1 MRFNLSNTFFKHGKI
16 QKLQWFWLT
25 RFAVC
30 QVTFEPVFI
39 FEKLLYCQKSLQE
52 VLLFHWFFKKL
63 NLQNTRNFCESQN
76 FSAKYAVLHRK
87 LQYLKEK
94 WCSSQKII
102 LQNISSQ
109 TWLQPSRDKKNHP
122 GTEKP
127 GKNFEMELSR
137 SPKLYFVK
145 VTAEQVTKPFSSRNY
160 WLVPCFCIF

>member
-1 MRFNLSNTFFKHGKI
+1 MAKYKNCNDSGWQDSLSARLLLNQSLSLKNYFTVRNL
-16 QKLQWFWLT
+16 
-25 RFAVC
+25 C
-30 QVTFEPVFI
+30 
-39 FEKLLYCQKSLQE
+39 
-52 VLLFHWFFKKL
+52 KKFCCFTDFL
-63 NLQNTRNFCESQN
+63 KNENLQNIKKFCESQ
-76 FSAKYAVLHRK
+76 FFFAKYAVLHRK

>member
-1 MRFNLSNTFFKHGKI
+1 MAKYKNCNDSGWQDSLSARLLLNQSLSLKNYFTVRNL
-16 QKLQWFWLT
+16 
-25 RFAVC
+25 C
-30 QVTFEPVFI
+30 
-39 FEKLLYCQKSLQE
+39 
-52 VLLFHWFFKKL
+52 KKFCCFTDFL
-63 NLQNTRNFCESQN
+63 KNENLQNIKKFCESQI
-76 FSAKYAVLHRK
+76 FFAKYAVLHRK

-102 LQNISSQ
+102 LQNVSSQ

-127 GKNFEMELSR
+127 GKNFEMELSK

>member
-1 MRFNLSNTFFKHGKI
+1 MAKYKNCNDSGWQDSLSARLLLNQSLSLKNYFTVRNL
-16 QKLQWFWLT
+16 
-25 RFAVC
+25 C
-30 QVTFEPVFI
+30 
-39 FEKLLYCQKSLQE
+39 
-52 VLLFHWFFKKL
+52 KKFCCFTDFL
-63 NLQNTRNFCESQN
+63 KNENLQNIKKFCESQI
-76 FSAKYAVLHRK
+76 FFAKYAVLHRK